1 MRSRNFLQRR
11 EDCHRNREASEP
23 ETDLHNPRTARGKCG
38 RKCGGARNFARNSCY
53 VCNRRVTKLMKR
65 MMCRRTR
72 KVVVNERGIL
82 PVCGSSQRWIF
93 VRATS
98 GSSCAPSFHSDG
110 CFTSDLGSYDGGDDT
125 CGNAWYSS
133 FPYTGNSSCV
143 LARDDSRSVKTL
155 SGKALLEHTEVVTV
169 SKREKTLNV
178 PSLHGMSSSQEIE
191 KAILLCKKAME
202 QMRATS
208 DQQR

>member
-1 MRSRNFLQRR
+1 
-11 EDCHRNREASEP
+11 
-23 ETDLHNPRTARGKCG
+23 
-38 RKCGGARNFARNSCY
+38 
-53 VCNRRVTKLMKR
+53 MKR

-125 CGNAWYSS
+125 CGNA
-133 FPYTGNSSCV
+133 C
-143 LARDDSRSVKTL
+143 
-155 SGKALLEHTEVVTV
+155 
-169 SKREKTLNV
+169 
-178 PSLHGMSSSQEIE
+178 SQEIE

-208 DQQR
+208 DQQRWFIIKMRLFFFLPGCSSLICTFSYSFQVVHHQQCTLS